1 MTESLGTLLSGS
13 WKTFTAYKK
22 PILTASVVF
31 GLVLFGLQAVLAE
44 KTVGSMEKQFGN
56 IQQMQELTER
66 IEAGDQEAFQE
77 MMMKMGMVG
86 DDGEINEEALEDAA
100 TGLIGKTLPMF
111 GLFFV
116 TMMVLTLISSTFYF
130 VLAIEGSQDFMA
142 TLRKVPSLIF
152 PMLGVW
158 IWSFL
163 RSFAW
168 IPVLGIIPAIIIGPR
183 LIMSS
188 VILVQ
193 EKKGVF
199 ECVSLSYA
207 RSKGYWGKIVGNS
220 IVSAL
225 VVMIAMLLISVGVGF
240 IAASSEMGG
249 AIAGAILQSATT
261 AYATI
266 FIVKLSNTISA
277 NPFAVVTKK

>member
-1 MTESLGTLLSGS
+1 MTESIGTLLSGS
-13 WKTFTAYKK
+13 WKTFTTFKN
-22 PILTASVVF
+22 PIFIASAVF
-31 GLVLFGLQAVLAE
+31 GLVLFGMQYALAE
-44 KTVGSMEKQFGN
+44 KTIGSMEKQFGN

-111 GLFFV
+111 GLFFL

-142 TLRKVPSLIF
+142 TLSKVPSLIF
-152 PMLGVW
+152 PMLGVG

-225 VVMIAMLLISVGVGF
+225 VVMLAMIVISIGVG
-240 IAASSEMGG
+240 AVSMVSEMGG
-249 AIAGAILQSATT
+249 AIAGAIFQSATT

-277 NPFAVVTKK
+277 NPFAVVVKK

>member
-1 MTESLGTLLSGS
+1 MTEPIGTLLSES
-13 WKTFTAYKK
+13 WKTFTTYKK
-22 PILTASVVF
+22 PIITASVIF
-31 GLVLFGLQAVLAE
+31 GVVLFGLQAVIAE
-44 KTVGSMEKQFGN
+44 NTVGTMEEQFGN
-56 IQQMQELTER
+56 IQEIEALAER

-86 DDGEINEEALEDAA
+86 EGGEINEDALEDAA
-100 TGLIGKTLPMF
+100 VNLMGKTLPMF
-111 GLFFV
+111 GLFFIC
-116 TMMVLTLISSTFYF
+116 MMLLTLISSTFYF
-130 VLAIEGSQDFMA
+130 LLAIEGSQDFMT
-142 TLRKVPSLIF
+142 TLRKVPSLLL

-168 IPVLGIIPAIIIGPR
+168 IPVVGIIPAIIIGPR

-193 EKKGVF
+193 EKKGVL
-199 ECVSLSYA
+199 ESVSLSHA

-225 VVMIAMLLISVGVGF
+225 VVMIAMIVISLGVGF
-240 IAASSEMGG
+240 IADSSEMVA
-249 AIAGAILQSATT
+249 AIAGAIFQSATT

-266 FIVKLSNTISA
+266 FIVKMSTTISA
-277 NPFAVVTKK
+277 NPFAVVVKK